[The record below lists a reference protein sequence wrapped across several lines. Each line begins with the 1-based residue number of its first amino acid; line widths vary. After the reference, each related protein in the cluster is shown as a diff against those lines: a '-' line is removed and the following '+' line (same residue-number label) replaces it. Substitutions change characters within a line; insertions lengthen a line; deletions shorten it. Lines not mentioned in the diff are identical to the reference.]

1 MSERDGDPTPSPA
14 DRPGENELSER
25 LRGLERKLGQR
36 RASRD
41 EAARTA
47 SGRPSGQ
54 GYALAAR
61 LGADFIAGILV
72 GGAIGWGID
81 RFFGTSPWGLM
92 VFLLLGFAAGV
103 LTMLR
108 SAGLVKPGPTGPD
121 DRNI

>member
-1 MSERDGDPTPSPA
+1 M
-14 DRPGENELSER
+14 
-25 LRGLERKLGQR
+25 RGLERRLGQH
-36 RASRD
+36 RASRA
-41 EAARTA
+41 EATRTA
-47 SGRPSGQ
+47 RGPSGQ

-92 VFLLLGFAAGV
+92 VFLLLGFAAGI

-108 SAGLVKPGPTGPD
+108 SAGLVKPGPTGRD
-121 DRNI
+121 DRN